1 MAYFPGNTSSAQRR
15 HIPLTAEEVKSYLRD
30 NADAVQDDPELM
42 ALLLPGIDDDDNV
55 VSFQSHLVKKLQ
67 AELALA
73 RTDQTDLLR
82 TARGNMNAQERVH
95 VAVLRFLEAQSFAH
109 LIHIITHEMGACLDV
124 DAVRLCVEVA
134 SDEVPTDAGL
144 EDIVMLPIGMTDML
158 IGSDEPA
165 LLQSAELRMPELYGF
180 EDHGLRSEA
189 LVRLNIA
196 TEAPGAMLAMASLDP
211 DMFCPDHGTELLDF
225 LARALERCLRAWLD
239 LPEG

>member
-1 MAYFPGNTSSAQRR
+1 MAYHSGNSTAQTR
-15 HIPLTAEEVKSYLRD
+15 HIPLTAEEVKTYLRE
-30 NADAVQDDPELM
+30 NAETVHDDAELM
-42 ALLLPGIDDDDNV
+42 ALLLPDIEDDGNV
-55 VSFQSHLVKKLQ
+55 VSFQSHLVRKLQ
-67 AELALA
+67 TELALA
-73 RTDQTDLLR
+73 RTDQSDLLR

-109 LIHIITHEMGACLDV
+109 LIHIISHEMGACLDV

-134 SDEVPTDAGL
+134 SDDVPTDEGL
-144 EDIVMLPIGMTDML
+144 QDIVMLPIGMVDML
-158 IGSDEPA
+158 IGPEEPA

-180 EDHGLRSEA
+180 DDHGLQSEA

-196 TEAPGAMLAMASLDP
+196 SEAPGAMLAMASLDP

>member
-1 MAYFPGNTSSAQRR
+1 MAYFPGNSSAQQR
-15 HIPLTAEEVKSYLRD
+15 HIPLTAEEVKAYLRD
-30 NADAVQDDPELM
+30 NADLVQDDAELM

-55 VSFQSHLVKKLQ
+55 VSFQSHLVKRLQ
-67 AELALA
+67 QQLALA
-73 RTDQTDLLR
+73 QTDQTDLLR

-109 LIHIITHEMGACLDV
+109 LIHIISHEMGACLDV

-134 SDEVPTDAGL
+134 SDDIPSDEGL
-144 EDIVMLPIGMTDML
+144 GDLVMLPIGMVDML
-158 IGSDEPA
+158 IGQEEPA
-165 LLQSAELRMPELYGF
+165 LLQSDELRMPELYGF
-180 EDHGLRSEA
+180 EDHGLQSEA

-196 TEAPGAMLAMASLDP
+196 DGAPDAMLAMASLDP